1 MWSDYANGHIYQF
14 VGLILQTAEAY
25 NIIVGGGSKYSVP
38 SGNLSFPSVPA
49 TQNLTSYALSA
60 IAGADD
66 LDGDSVTVRDV
77 FSTIVDITR
86 EITLTCEFPVIR
98 SFYSPV
104 PESSWNRLDSWVRAN
119 VDISRETHSDD
130 SSSRH
135 SAYGWPVRSVER
147 LPPFSP
153 KQLRHPVLVI
163 GNTVRASHS
172 DPNCLIA

>member
-38 SGNLSFPSVPA
+38 SGNLTFPSVPA

-66 LDGDSVTVRDV
+66 LDDDSVTVREA
-77 FSTIVDITR
+77 FGTIVDITR
-86 EITLTCEFPVIR
+86 EITLTCEFPVVR

-104 PESSWNRLDSWVRAN
+104 RADRFGDFFN
-119 VDISRETHSDD
+119 SFLRDAAFRVQSVIPISFPS
-130 SSSRH
+130 
-135 SAYGWPVRSVER
+135 
-147 LPPFSP
+147 
-153 KQLRHPVLVI
+153 
-163 GNTVRASHS
+163 
-172 DPNCLIA
+172 